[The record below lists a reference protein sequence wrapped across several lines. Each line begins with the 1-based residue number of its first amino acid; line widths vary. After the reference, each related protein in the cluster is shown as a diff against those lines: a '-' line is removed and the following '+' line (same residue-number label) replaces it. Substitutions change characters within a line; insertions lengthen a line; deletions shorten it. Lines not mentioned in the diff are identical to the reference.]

1 MKSDLVHSI
10 VQTGPQVQ
18 WPKANPET
26 ACEKEPNLEKAM
38 KRTLLEPSILKNWM
52 TEVKET
58 VATDVAINAERK
70 SSLTLNLWAM
80 RKGARYASNGRRKPG
95 IITGLGY

>member
-10 VQTGPQVQ
+10 VQ
-18 WPKANPET
+18 
-26 ACEKEPNLEKAM
+26 M
-38 KRTLLEPSILKNWM
+38 EPSILKQWM

-58 VATDVAINAERK
+58 VATDVAAGEERK
-70 SSLTLNLWAM
+70 SALTLNLWAM
-80 RKGARYASNGRRKPG
+80 RRKARYASNGRRKPG